1 MFLQNVSALGA
12 PAQDCM
18 VAIALSEHLLQGRGA
33 TRIHGGGF
41 GGSIQAFV
49 PMEHIDN
56 YVSCMNEWLGAG
68 VCKVYALSDEGAEAQ
83 WL

>member
-1 MFLQNVSALGA
+1 MAL
-12 PAQDCM
+12 
-18 VAIALSEHLLQGRGA
+18 ALSEWLLQGRGA

-49 PMEHIDN
+49 PNDLLDFYRESMD
-56 YVSCMNEWLGAG
+56 EWLGTGA
-68 VCKVYALSDEGAEAQ
+68 CKVYAVSDEGAKAQ